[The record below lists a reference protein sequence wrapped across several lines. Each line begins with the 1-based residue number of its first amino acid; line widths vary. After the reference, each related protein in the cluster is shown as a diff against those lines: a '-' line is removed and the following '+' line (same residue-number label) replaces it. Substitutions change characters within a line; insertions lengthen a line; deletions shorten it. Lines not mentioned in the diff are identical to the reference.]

1 MKLLDLAATPEDA
14 ETKAVFTRIAESR
27 GWVSNAMRSLAAAPD
42 GLKAFSAVGHYGR
55 YGTELNELQRELVI
69 LLVGR
74 GVPYAWAHH
83 VPLGLQAGL
92 TQAQIDAIAA
102 EAMPPDL
109 APENQALRD
118 YVRAFIAGKGVGP
131 ALVARVRQHFSARQI
146 TDIALLAGYYMALG
160 HMLVAFGVEVEPP
173 EVLAIELDWQRQ
185 QLAKA

>member
-1 MKLLDLAATPEDA
+1 MKLLDLSATPDDA
-14 ETKAVFTRIAESR
+14 ETQAVFERIAQSR

-55 YGTELNELQRELVI
+55 YGTQLSELQRELVI
-69 LLVGR
+69 LMIGR

-83 VPLGLQAGL
+83 APLGLQAGL

-102 EAMPPDL
+102 GIMPPGL
-109 APENQALRD
+109 APENQAIRD
-118 YVRAFIAGKGVGP
+118 FVQAFAAGKGVAP
-131 ALVARVRQHFSARQI
+131 ELAARVREHFGARQI

-173 EVLAIELDWQRQ
+173 EVLAIELDWQRR